1 MSAESA
7 APAPQDA
14 ALGGDDGGLLC
25 DESTLLDASELEAM
39 LKAVPGVTAVSTKP
53 TGDSRKRKPNNF
65 GVTYKLRLPSSGAPV
80 TRRSACTE
88 PDAADP
94 RPTLVHALLAAIH
107 NACEELGLQA
117 PDGLAGPA
125 PPSPAELEWLQGWCD
140 VHEAPDTITHEM
152 ADAALRARRAE
163 LAGEASSGATSG
175 GRTAG
180 AILQKTQVLRAQVS
194 RASRSREPHSPAP
207 HSRVRHSR
215 VTPPRHAGR
224 TAASPRNLDP
234 VTVALAQWPKPSL

>member
-1 MSAESA
+1 M
-7 APAPQDA
+7 
-14 ALGGDDGGLLC
+14 
-25 DESTLLDASELEAM
+25 
-39 LKAVPGVTAVSTKP
+39 
-53 TGDSRKRKPNNF
+53 
-65 GVTYKLRLPSSGAPV
+65 
-80 TRRSACTE
+80 
-88 PDAADP
+88 
-94 RPTLVHALLAAIH
+94 
-107 NACEELGLQA
+107 QA

-125 PPSPAELEWLQGWCD
+125 PPSPAELEWLEGWCD
-140 VHEAPDTITHEM
+140 VQEAPDTITHEM
-152 ADAALRARRAE
+152 ADAA
-163 LAGEASSGATSG
+163 
-175 GRTAG
+175 AG